1 MIDLTSKD
9 DNKIKLKKTDGYWLY
24 DESGNRFLDITSGG
38 MTFTLGYN
46 NKRIIQ
52 SMSDSLSKVSR
63 CHTPLGYITDE
74 IEEMASFLCKSG
86 EWGGYVWSVTGTGAM
101 EAGIEILDKYWEIL
115 GEYRP
120 YIISFSK
127 GWHGTTALTKPM
139 SGFFPTNNSRS
150 ILIDHPIWIDQE
162 GQEPEEASAL
172 FELRELLESRSDIGA
187 VIINPAPWF
196 NGVNV
201 WSHTFFKELDKLR
214 KEFRFLLI
222 SDDIASCWGKSKAF
236 HSHTT
241 IFPDGIKPDISCLGK
256 GITAGYAPLSAAVVS
271 EEIKDLVQKKVF
283 YGHTFH
289 PYVAGIAAMKT
300 TTDIILE
307 ENLLEKAQII
317 ENQLVDIGNKLK
329 KENIIDSFRAFG
341 LNASYDIKKEANPS
355 NLNLLG
361 VKTRFYG
368 MSKTL
373 GALPTVRICAPLIAD
388 EEYFGLME
396 ELLRDILQ

>member
-1 MIDLTSKD
+1 MIDLTSKA

-24 DESGNRFLDITSGG
+24 DESGNKFLDITSGG

-52 SMSDSLSKVSR
+52 AMSDSLSKVSR
-63 CHTPLGYITDE
+63 CHTPLGYTTDE
-74 IEEMASFLCKSG
+74 IEDMASFLCSSG
-86 EWGGYVWSVTGTGAM
+86 GWGGYVWSVTGTGAV
-101 EAGIEILDKYWEIL
+101 EAAVEILDKYWEIL
-115 GEYRP
+115 GEKRP
-120 YIISFSK
+120 YIISFRI

-139 SGFFPTNNSRS
+139 CGAFSIENTRS
-150 ILIDHPIWIDQE
+150 LVIDHPVWIDHE
-162 GQEPEEASAL
+162 GQEIEEARAL
-172 FELRELLESRSDIGA
+172 LELRKLLESRSDVGA
-187 VIINPAPWF
+187 IIINPAPWF

-201 WSHTFFKELDKLR
+201 WSHLFFRELDKLR

-256 GITAGYAPLSAAVVS
+256 AITGGYAPLSAAVVS
-271 EEIKDLVQKKVF
+271 EEIKELVQRKII
-283 YGHTFH
+283 YGHSFH
-289 PYVAGIAAMKT
+289 PYVAGIAAMRT

-307 ENLLEKAQII
+307 ENLLEKAQAI
-317 ENQLVDIGNKLK
+317 ENRLVDIGNRLK
-329 KENIIDSFRAFG
+329 KDNIIDSFRAFG
-341 LNASYDIKKEANPS
+341 LNASYDMKKEANPN

-368 MSKTL
+368 MSKNL
-373 GALPTVRICAPLIAD
+373 GALPTLRICAPLIAD